1 MGLIVWYVVF
11 MIVGDLAACLIGL
24 GVEPRFGSHASLVTF
39 LVLYFMFLWVSWVLA
54 VRVTA
59 RRLALS
65 EAASGRPT

>member
-1 MGLIVWYVVF
+1 MRLIVWYVVF
-11 MIVGDLAACLIGL
+11 MIGGDLAAGLIGL
-24 GVEPRFGSHASLVTF
+24 GVEPRFGSHVSLVTF